1 MIQSPQNSMIVNK
14 SRLKSLLIL
23 LALTCSVFHNLAQ
36 AQVTTVTRNIASYT
50 QDVFPYKGSRVMSVD
65 EVSAGGR
72 EDNVFIFSKVEKFAK
87 PDVMYFQRFTREF
100 GKTGT
105 PWKLAAATEIR
116 HDGIIVV
123 VNNRKTFSDT
133 DKRKSVDAL
142 FIYALNDADLK
153 QQSIHG
159 LFSHADK
166 IYTIAAN
173 KSDNYATSQFSDNFK
188 DLSPTIKAGVMAYW
202 NKLDKKDK

>member
-1 MIQSPQNSMIVNK
+1 MKITILLSNVLLQA
-14 SRLKSLLIL
+14 LLI
-23 LALTCSVFHNLAQ
+23 ALTSLTCTYALAQ
-36 AQVTTVTRNIASYT
+36 GAATVTRNIASYT
-50 QDVFPYKGSRVMSVD
+50 QDVFPYKGSRMMSVD
-65 EVSAGGR
+65 EVSAGGV

-105 PWKLAAATEIR
+105 PWKLAASSEIR

-123 VNNRKTFSDT
+123 VNNRKTFTDSD
-133 DKRKSVDAL
+133 KSNSIDAL

-153 QQSIHG
+153 QQSIHA

-166 IYTIAAN
+166 IYSIAAS
-173 KSDNYATSQFSDNFK
+173 KADNYAASQFSDNFK